1 MRFGERRIRRLTP
14 DPFCTFAPL
23 DSGAPVLLNWDFGC
37 GGYLKARMSMV
48 DGHPYK
54 VEVGGSNPSVPT
66 KYAPLENLGSLA
78 ES

>member
-1 MRFGERRIRRLTP
+1 
-14 DPFCTFAPL
+14 
-23 DSGAPVLLNWDFGC
+23 
-37 GGYLKARMSMV
+37 MV

-66 KYAPLENLGSLA
+66 KYAPDLKIEGSLA